1 MFVLIRVL
9 VYLTIAAVLFIPFN
23 WIAIRQ
29 LRRIHPGRRKAILV
43 LAVAGNLMWP
53 FIPLM
58 QGGGAVVRVLRAVL
72 GPMWFS
78 WTCFVTLYSILL
90 LLFWLAWIPFRRRV
104 PFERFARFPS
114 RIFLWLTIVGG
125 LIGFYQA
132 LVPLRVE
139 TVRVEIAGLPPKL
152 EGRRLVLLGDLHVG
166 LFTREARIERIFSVA
181 SGLRPDAILIAGD
194 FIDDDPYFVPMLLS
208 ATRVVPRG
216 TPMLAVLGNHEMYGN
231 PGAVIDRLRGSGVR
245 LLVNEGVD
253 VRGAWIAGVTDF
265 AAAEMAAQLK
275 PDLGRALKGM
285 PAGSVPIVLAHQPRV
300 FAEVTR
306 RKLPL
311 ALVAHTHGGQLG
323 IRPLGWSLAGVFLR
337 YDMGLYR
344 KEASQ
349 LYVNTGTGHWLVPF
363 RLGMTPE
370 ITLVELRRGKT

>member
-9 VYLTIAAVLFIPFN
+9 VFLTIATVLFLPLN

-29 LRRIHPGRRKAILV
+29 LRRIHPKRRVAILV
-43 LAVAGNLMWP
+43 LTIACNLMWP

-58 QGGGAVVRVLRAVL
+58 NGGSSVVRVLRSVL
-72 GPMWFS
+72 GPLWFS
-78 WTCFVTLYSILL
+78 WTCFVTLYCILL

-104 PFERFARFPS
+104 PFVRFAQLPS

-125 LIGFYQA
+125 VIGCYQA

-139 TVRVEIAGLPPKL
+139 NVRIEIAGLPPNL
-152 EGRRLVLLGDLHVG
+152 EGKRFVLLGDLHVG
-166 LFTREARIERIFSVA
+166 LLTRTSRIERIFSVA
-181 SGLRPDAILIAGD
+181 RDLRPDAILIAGD
-194 FIDDDPYFVPMLLS
+194 FIDDDPHFVPKLLG
-208 ATRVVPRG
+208 ALQVVPRE
-216 TPMLAVLGNHEMYGN
+216 PPIFAVLGNHEMYGN
-231 PGAVIDRLRGSGVR
+231 PSAVIDSLRGSRIR

-253 VRGAWIAGVTDF
+253 VGGVWIAGVSDF
-265 AAAEMAAQLK
+265 AATQMAKQLE
-275 PDLGRALKGM
+275 PDLGRALRGM
-285 PAGSVPIVLAHQPRV
+285 PAGSVPVVLAHQPRV

-311 ALVAHTHGGQLG
+311 ALVAHTHGGQFG
-323 IRPLGWSLAGVFLR
+323 IRPLGWSLAGVFLP
-337 YDMGLYR
+337 YDMGHYR
-344 KEASQ
+344 KGSSQ

-370 ITLVELRRGKT
+370 ITLVELRGGG